1 MSARKALT
9 SVSWNIPMKV
19 PMALSRKMITR
30 KGSRITLTTVQAAT
44 RRTVRHGPRSKR
56 SLMAKARRRRSA
68 KLRKNLQ
75 TILQLSYL
83 WSLRNPRM
91 LMQESMWGRWN
102 YYQFSASSKRILLFA
117 VFQGKLFLQP
127 FLTTELMLLI
137 RETSVVEDQ
146 LLMGCWLSWSFVC
159 HVCKEEYLLKNCGFC
174 MCVEGSTTLE
184 LIC

>member
-1 MSARKALT
+1 MSCSGFLHVQVVLCFSKPLFFSDGLSYSLIVLLAVVDMAPLAMSARKALT

-56 SLMAKARRRRSA
+56 SLMAKERRRRSA

-91 LMQESMWGRWN
+91 LMRES
-102 YYQFSASSKRILLFA
+102 
-117 VFQGKLFLQP
+117 
-127 FLTTELMLLI
+127 T
-137 RETSVVEDQ
+137 
-146 LLMGCWLSWSFVC
+146 
-159 HVCKEEYLLKNCGFC
+159 
-174 MCVEGSTTLE
+174 
-184 LIC
+184 